1 LREVKAANLIGG
13 ADMFGYLTT
22 FENLFDEL
30 RRVEQ
35 GIDQVFGPSTRPA
48 GIRSVSRGTF
58 PPINVGV
65 TENEVRVYL
74 FAPGLDAKSFNIS
87 IQQNLLLAS
96 GARQLPI
103 SEKATYFRQE
113 RFEGE
118 FRRVVTLPEDI
129 DPERVEAKYRD
140 GVLQISLRRRETAKP
155 RQIQVN

>member
-65 TENEVRVYL
+65 TENEVHVYL

-96 GARQLPI
+96 GARELPI
-103 SEKATYFRQE
+103 CEKATYFRQE